1 MTDSSQIAIP
11 CFAGTGAKEARDDGF
26 IADRCAK
33 EARDDY
39 IKGRSP
45 RKRGLCHLFTLV
57 SQVIEHVVASA
68 IKELIEQLCYSDAK
82 APYKPANFFAV
93 CPHPDHS
100 ALKGSTAYLIPNS
113 RVEARWTSRNIRSV
127 RTTGFSQTY
136 P

>member
-11 CFAGTGAKEARDDGF
+11 CFAGTGAKEARDDG
-26 IADRCAK
+26 
-33 EARDDY
+33 

-45 RKRGLCHLFTLV
+45 RKKGLCHAFQQIF
-57 SQVIEHVVASA
+57 QVIEHVVASA

-113 RVEARWTSRNIRSV
+113 RVEGRWDQSEHWDGPDPLVSARRIHRA
-127 RTTGFSQTY
+127 
-136 P
+136 